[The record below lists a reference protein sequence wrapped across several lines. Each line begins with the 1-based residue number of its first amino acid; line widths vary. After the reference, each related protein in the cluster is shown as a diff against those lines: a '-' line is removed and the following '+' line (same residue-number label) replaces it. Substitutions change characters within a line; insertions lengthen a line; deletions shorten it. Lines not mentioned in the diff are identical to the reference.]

1 MKYLLSLLL
10 CLPVSVF
17 AAPKADLWLFWTA
30 SNQENRQKIAHD
42 AWQQLLDRYLSRN
55 GEYTLFNYAAV
66 SQTDQHKLS
75 RYLSSLAAIDPRTL
89 NRSEQYAYWINLYN
103 AQTVQLILQ
112 HYPLD
117 SITQLGGLFSFGPW
131 DDKVLTIAG
140 QTLTLNDIEH
150 RILRPI
156 WLEPRTHYA
165 LNCASLGCPNLQP
178 QAFTADNLDQLL
190 DSAAQ
195 EFINSEKGAHMQDEK
210 LVLSSIYDWYQVD
223 FGSRQQL
230 IQHLATYRAD
240 LSGFRGNI
248 RYQYN
253 WALNEAGAGI

>member
-1 MKYLLSLLL
+1 MHK
-10 CLPVSVF
+10 
-17 AAPKADLWLFWTA
+17 
-30 SNQENRQKIAHD
+30 
-42 AWQQLLDRYLSRN
+42 RYN
-55 GEYTLFNYAAV
+55 
-66 SQTDQHKLS
+66 
-75 RYLSSLAAIDPRTL
+75 SSCNTI
-89 NRSEQYAYWINLYN
+89 
-103 AQTVQLILQ
+103 
-112 HYPLD
+112 PLD